1 MICPNDKNV
10 ADFLAA
16 PVDKNNQRHEENS
29 IYQKISINPR
39 FKLNLKI
46 PVQANIIFAKN
57 KFSLISSPITENVF
71 HPLPFLYS
79 CRTKH
84 LDQILSPPPPRCFLS
99 FQMTDNQ
106 TVGTREPLIVPRGVA
121 DYIPVYFNL
130 SPLRPCLY
138 PLSNTAVSLWPSTCF
153 RIIRK
158 KSGFVYFRPEN

>member
-84 LDQILSPPPPRCFLS
+84 LDQILSPPPSSLFLELPDDRQPDS
-99 FQMTDNQ
+99 WNK
-106 TVGTREPLIVPRGVA
+106 RA
-121 DYIPVYFNL
+121 SH
-130 SPLRPCLY
+130 SPSGGGRLYSCLLQ
-138 PLSNTAVSLWPSTCF
+138 PFPATALPISP
-153 RIIRK
+153 
-158 KSGFVYFRPEN
+158 